1 MLELQSKTNKEFFKA
16 KENKKIRKDVVDMTV
31 LKYVSLAIYAVV
43 CVALIVLTLIQNKD
57 DSGASG
63 TITGSSTNNFYNQNK
78 GKTKEGKIK
87 RLTIILGI
95 TFAVLT
101 VIVSIF
107 YIA

>member
-1 MLELQSKTNKEFFKA
+1 MA
-16 KENKKIRKDVVDMTV
+16 KETKRVRKDVVDMTV
-31 LKYVSLAIYAVV
+31 LKYVSLAVYAVV

-87 RLTIILGI
+87 RLTIMLGI
-95 TFAVLT
+95 AFAVLT
-101 VIVSIF
+101 VVVSIF
-107 YIA
+107 YM